1 MKTELF
7 ETLQDFKDWQ
17 QMMSINNENHKYLI
31 DHIKA
36 PVKFPVIMIW
46 YFQPWDED
54 NDDEYHYKYIY
65 KGSFDRMKRFKFEYH
80 NPFNIIV
87 K

>member
-17 QMMSINNENHKYLI
+17 TMMSIEYENHKYLI
-31 DHIKA
+31 KHIHT
-36 PVKFPVIMIW
+36 PEKFPAIMIW
-46 YFQPWDED
+46 YFQSWDED
-54 NDDEYHYKYIY
+54 HADEYHYEYIY
-65 KGSFDRMKRFKFEYH
+65 KDSFDTLKRFKFTYH

>member
-17 QMMSINNENHKYLI
+17 KMRLINDENHKYLI
-31 DHIKA
+31 NRIKD
-36 PVKFPVIMIW
+36 PIKFPVIMIW
-46 YFQPWDED
+46 YFQSWDED
-54 NDDEYHYKYIY
+54 HDDEYHYKYVY
-65 KGSFDRMKRFKFEYH
+65 KDSFDTMERFKFEYH
-80 NPFNIIV
+80 NQFNIIV

>member
-17 QMMSINNENHKYLI
+17 KMMLINNENHKYLI
-31 DHIKA
+31 NHIKD
-36 PVKFPVIMIW
+36 PIKFPVIMIW
-46 YFQPWDED
+46 YFQSWDED
-54 NDDEYHYKYIY
+54 HDDEYHYKYIY
-65 KGSFDRMKRFKFEYH
+65 KDSFDTMKRFKFEYH
-80 NPFNIIV
+80 NQFNIIV

>member
-7 ETLQDFKDWQ
+7 ETLQDFKNWQ
-17 QMMSINNENHKYLI
+17 RMMSFEYENYESLIN
-31 DHIKA
+31 DIKS
-36 PVKFPVIMIW
+36 PKKFPAIIVF

-54 NDDEYHYKYIY
+54 HYDEYNYVYIY
-65 KGSFDRMKRFKFEYH
+65 KDSFDTMKRFKFVYH